1 MQSDHNGQDGQPRKC
16 VQTERDGD
24 VMIVRLASPENRN
37 SLTAAMRQEIGNA
50 VAQIDADPSVR
61 AVFLTG
67 DGPSFCAGGDL
78 GMLQNNCKPWQVH
91 RRFRGLSQWLI
102 PLMTLDRPVV
112 IGVRGHAVGGG
123 MGLALAGDVL
133 IVGDSAKFVAGF
145 FRLGVIPDVGMM
157 YQLPRLIGMA
167 RAKNFIF
174 GNETMDAAQAVE
186 WGLAKKKVADDQVF
200 EEGLAEAR
208 RLAQGPAEV
217 MGLAK
222 ILMARSF
229 ESSMNEM
236 FSYEGFGQVM
246 AMSNPEFQE
255 GLTAAIEKRAA
266 RFPEAVRKS
275 DQY

>member
-1 MQSDHNGQDGQPRKC
+1 
-16 VQTERDGD
+16 
-24 VMIVRLASPENRN
+24 
-37 SLTAAMRQEIGNA
+37 
-50 VAQIDADPSVR
+50 
-61 AVFLTG
+61 
-67 DGPSFCAGGDL
+67 
-78 GMLQNNCKPWQVH
+78 
-91 RRFRGLSQWLI
+91 
-102 PLMTLDRPVV
+102 
-112 IGVRGHAVGGG
+112 
-123 MGLALAGDVL
+123 
-133 IVGDSAKFVAGF
+133 
-145 FRLGVIPDVGMM
+145 
-157 YQLPRLIGMA
+157 MA

-174 GNETMDAAQAVE
+174 GNETMDAVQAVE
-186 WGLAKKKVADDQVF
+186 WGLAKKKVSDDRLF

-236 FSYEGFGQVM
+236 FAYEGFGQVM

-275 DQY
+275 HQY